1 MIDLEEIIREIDKV
15 EHTCDTTYRT
25 CERLAM
31 LYTVRNNLMK
41 RNEDTRKTDYTR
53 GSEFL
58 DAASGVSYTGLMQ
71 VLDEHMSAL
80 AVVQPKQYSAILD
93 KIRALR
99 NN

>member
-31 LYTVRNNLMK
+31 LYIVRNNLMR
-41 RNEDTRKTDYTR
+41 RNEETRTTDFMD

-58 DAASGVSYTGLMQ
+58 RAASNVSYIELMR
-71 VLDEHMSAL
+71 VLDEHMSAMSI
-80 AVVQPKQYSAILD
+80 VQPKQYQAVID
-93 KIRALR
+93 RIRALR
-99 NN
+99 